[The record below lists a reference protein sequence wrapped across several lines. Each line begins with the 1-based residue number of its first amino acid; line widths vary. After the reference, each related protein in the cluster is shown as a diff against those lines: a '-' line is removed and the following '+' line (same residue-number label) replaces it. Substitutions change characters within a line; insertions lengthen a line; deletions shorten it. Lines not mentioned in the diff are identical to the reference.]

1 MARKVLVVEDD
12 ILNRMFYLEVLST
25 SGLEVAE
32 VGDGAAVM
40 AEVARFKPD
49 AITMDIQLPHVSGL
63 KLIKQ
68 LRREASTRQIPII
81 AITAFAGHE
90 EEARCRAAG
99 ASNYLSK
106 PVTMDRLKGA
116 IDEALHQSS

>member
-49 AITMDIQLPHVSGL
+49 VITMDIQLPHVSGL

-90 EEARCRAAG
+90 EESRCRAAG
-99 ASNYLSK
+99 ASNFLSK

>member
-49 AITMDIQLPHVSGL
+49 VITMDIQLPHVSGL